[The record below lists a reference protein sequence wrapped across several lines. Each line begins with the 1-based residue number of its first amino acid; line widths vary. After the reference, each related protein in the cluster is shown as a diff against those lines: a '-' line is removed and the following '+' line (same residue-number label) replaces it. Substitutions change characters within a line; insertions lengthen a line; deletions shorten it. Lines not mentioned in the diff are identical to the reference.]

1 MKYNKKAKILVIVFS
16 VLCALAGALIGIF
29 CKNELAAF
37 ALIVAAIPPLGLILV
52 AVYFIV
58 MYLEFAG
65 LAITVL
71 LALSPLVYPIVRMI
85 KNKKFYKVFLL
96 WLLDTLVLGA
106 AFFVLFISIDYA
118 LLIALMCY
126 WLFILTVLLE
136 CNQQLKAG
144 EDKSYSFATV
154 VIYLIIAL
162 DVFNTFFGSTFYMV
176 YVLGGALGDVV
187 FAVYRY
193 LLVLGSTVLILIIL
207 FRVLHVLAMLKQN
220 MYNLEAVDVLNG
232 VVKLSK
238 ATIIYCVISNIITYP
253 VMLFCA
259 ALGGSV
265 SAESSFDLTSLL
277 VVCLVIIFINIL
289 KRSIAEHEENELTI

>member
-37 ALIVAAIPPLGLILV
+37 ALIIAAIPPLGLILV

-96 WLLDTLVLGA
+96 WLFDALVLGA

-126 WLFILTVLLE
+126 WLFILTVLVE
-136 CNQQLKAG
+136 CNRRLK
-144 EDKSYSFATV
+144 EDEAKSYSFATV
-154 VIYLIIAL
+154 IIYLIVAL
-162 DVFNTFFGSTFYMV
+162 DVFGTFFGGTFYMV
-176 YVLGGALGDVV
+176 YSFGGAPGDAA
-187 FAVYRY
+187 FAVYKY
-193 LLVLGSTVLILIIL
+193 LLSLGSTILILVIL
-207 FRVLHVLAMLKQN
+207 FRVLNILAMLKQN
-220 MYNLEAVDVLNG
+220 MYDPEAVGVLNG
-232 VVKLSK
+232 IVKLSK
-238 ATIIYCVISNIITYP
+238 ATILYCVIANIITYP

-265 SAESSFDLTSLL
+265 SVESSFDLTSLL

>member
-136 CNQQLKAG
+136 CNQQLK
-144 EDKSYSFATV
+144 
-154 VIYLIIAL
+154 
-162 DVFNTFFGSTFYMV
+162 
-176 YVLGGALGDVV
+176 DVV

-193 LLVLGSTVLILIIL
+193 LLVLGSTVLLLIIL